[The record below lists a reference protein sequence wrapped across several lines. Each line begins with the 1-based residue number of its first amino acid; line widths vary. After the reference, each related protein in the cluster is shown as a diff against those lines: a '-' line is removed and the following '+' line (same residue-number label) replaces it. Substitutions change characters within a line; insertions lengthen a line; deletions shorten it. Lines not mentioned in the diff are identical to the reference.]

1 MMNAIGIYAFRQSHR
16 SDLGEEKLRNRRD
29 RTMWKF
35 FAAAVGSGVAL
46 AAFAGAANASATID
60 LIWGATGTDTLSELP
75 SSTIRLKVFLTAGP
89 NGSLGAGV
97 SVDYSEVLGVF
108 VVTQF
113 ANKLN
118 LVNLPLTL
126 MPAIDTGSRVEN
138 INSTSWPEQH
148 WGIGLPAGASVRL
161 GTITFMPPQM
171 GIGLPASFEIRSD
184 ANAPTNGV
192 LDLIGGEITATTTFN
207 SAFVS
212 LPEPSALTALGS
224 GIAMLAFLYRR
235 HRHLAT
241 VEID

>member
-1 MMNAIGIYAFRQSHR
+1 MMNAIGIYAFPQSHR

-60 LIWGATGTDTLSELP
+60 LIWAATGTNTSP
-75 SSTIRLKVFLTAGP
+75 MPTSSAITLKVFLTAGP

-97 SVDYSEVLGVF
+97 SVDYSSVPGTLGV
-108 VVTQF
+108 TGF
-113 ANKLN
+113 ANKPN
-118 LVNLPLTL
+118 LVKLPMTL

-138 INSTSWPEQH
+138 INSTAWPEQFI
-148 WGIGLPAGASVRL
+148 GIGLAAGASARL
-161 GTITFMPPQM
+161 GTITFHNSAFVN
-171 GIGLPASFEIRSD
+171 GTFEIRSD

-207 SAFVS
+207 SAFVT
-212 LPEPSALTALGS
+212 LPEPNALTALGS
-224 GIAMLAFLYRR
+224 GIAMLALLYRR
-235 HRHLAT
+235 RAHLT
-241 VEID
+241 I